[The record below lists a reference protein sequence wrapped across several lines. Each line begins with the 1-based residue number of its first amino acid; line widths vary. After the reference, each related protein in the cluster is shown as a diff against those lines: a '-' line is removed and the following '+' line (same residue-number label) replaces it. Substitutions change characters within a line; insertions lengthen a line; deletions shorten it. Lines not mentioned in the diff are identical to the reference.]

1 MTDPG
6 LTAALE
12 ALRQAARRSAVARRL
27 DADAEQALL
36 QTIVEATVTLFEAEA
51 SSIALFERDPDRLE
65 FRVAAGAQGAGAI
78 GLSIPPSKGIV
89 GFVFSTGQPLA
100 LSDVLSDPRFDR
112 TTAER
117 TGYVPRSIAAV
128 PLVDQD
134 TTVGVL
140 QVLDKHTS
148 PTFSLKDM
156 ETASAINSFPFKP
169 TGFETTNPS
178 MINLSADNS
187 SFCFFFVSDSNS
199 SSDIFLSLSRRS
211 SLSWRNSKSEISAP
225 NPKTAFF
232 ATRVIS
238 GGIACMAF
246 CKFNMILSASG
257 SFPCLIF
264 PSCDSTAEAKIDIAP
279 PSFFLSTTNTLIL
292 SE

>member
-12 ALRQAARRSAVARRL
+12 ALRQAARRSSVARRL

-36 QTIVEATVTLFEAEA
+36 QTIVEATVMLFEAEA
-51 SSIALFERDPDRLE
+51 SSIALFERNPDRLE

-78 GLSIPPSKGIV
+78 GLSVPPSKGIV

-112 TTAER
+112 ATAER

-134 TTVGVL
+134 STVGVL

-148 PTFSLKDM
+148 PTFSLRDM
-156 ETASAINSFPFKP
+156 ELLAVFARQAAAAIRAARVQRDSQQLLRAALAGVGGADVTDEQLDALVSAATTELDTDPDAPFWVLVDRVAR
-169 TGFETTNPS
+169 
-178 MINLSADNS
+178 MRDLSDRELRI
-187 SFCFFFVSDSNS
+187 VSDILDVLATHS
-199 SSDIFLSLSRRS
+199 SRSRR
-211 SLSWRNSKSEISAP
+211 
-225 NPKTAFF
+225 T
-232 ATRVIS
+232 V
-238 GGIACMAF
+238 
-246 CKFNMILSASG
+246 
-257 SFPCLIF
+257 
-264 PSCDSTAEAKIDIAP
+264 
-279 PSFFLSTTNTLIL
+279 
-292 SE
+292 

>member
-1 MTDPG
+1 MDDPG

-12 ALRQAARRSAVARRL
+12 ALRQAARRSSVARRF

-78 GLSIPPSKGIV
+78 GLSVPPSRGIV

-100 LSDVLSDPRFDR
+100 LSDVLADPRFDR
-112 TTAER
+112 ATAER

-148 PTFSLKDM
+148 PTFSLRDM
-156 ETASAINSFPFKP
+156 ELLAVFARQAAAAIRAARVQRDSQKLLRAALTRLGGDDVTEEQVETLVSAAAAELDTDAETPFWQLVDRVARLR
-169 TGFETTNPS
+169 E
-178 MINLSADNS
+178 LSDRELRIVADILE
-187 SFCFFFVSDSNS
+187 V
-199 SSDIFLSLSRRS
+199 LATHAARGRRS
-211 SLSWRNSKSEISAP
+211 I
-225 NPKTAFF
+225 
-232 ATRVIS
+232 
-238 GGIACMAF
+238 
-246 CKFNMILSASG
+246 
-257 SFPCLIF
+257 
-264 PSCDSTAEAKIDIAP
+264 
-279 PSFFLSTTNTLIL
+279 
-292 SE
+292 